1 MNYIFV
7 PSICKHKKGLIRYTV
22 VRIERRD
29 PILWS
34 SEILL
39 YTYVRVPIQKRYTI
53 EFIPRR
59 WSQSS
64 RGLTSVEQMCSLI
77 VNKMVPVTKGKR
89 QGIKLSVLFLQVYF
103 QRSVCVISWTFSET
117 PTNCGTQRCDYGSR
131 MKDQRLEKVLSR
143 GIRVIY
149 I

>member
-59 WSQSS
+59 WS
-64 RGLTSVEQMCSLI
+64 
-77 VNKMVPVTKGKR
+77 
-89 QGIKLSVLFLQVYF
+89 
-103 QRSVCVISWTFSET
+103 
-117 PTNCGTQRCDYGSR
+117 
-131 MKDQRLEKVLSR
+131 
-143 GIRVIY
+143 
-149 I
+149 